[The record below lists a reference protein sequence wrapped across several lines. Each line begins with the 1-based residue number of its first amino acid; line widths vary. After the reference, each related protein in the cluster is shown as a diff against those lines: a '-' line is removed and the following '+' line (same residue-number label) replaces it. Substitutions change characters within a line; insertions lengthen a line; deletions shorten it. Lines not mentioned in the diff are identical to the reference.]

1 MAEGLIKWLKKKGQ
15 IIVPQTL
22 DSAVLDEDGKPIKD
36 TYVHGKHT
44 ILGNKGTARIEINA
58 DPDDTTRDGMSISM
72 LNRAYSTNINAGGA
86 SFNGGGR
93 ANYIDVDYSGIKG
106 SYAGKD
112 TFSIDSTTGEA
123 VFSKVKAPMM
133 ELLDYSTEEQLT
145 GKRWIDGKP
154 IYQLTFLCN
163 DRQTR
168 KTVSNVENI
177 VYAQLS
183 NHSDADIIMSTG
195 VVYESGQNQYINN
208 ISYNK
213 DGSYFF
219 VNIGTA
225 WSFAGYAN
233 VTVQYTKTTD
243 SPDTD
248 IVMPNATTK
257 LIMSDLDYS
266 EEEQLTGKRW
276 IDGKPLYQ
284 KVYMTNGNTFDIGDL
299 NPDFVQIVQ
308 TITYCSDGGA
318 YMNDGAIPGANAFLL
333 HTYSTSRKAIY
344 LEHGVL
350 NILRDIVVLQYTKTT
365 DTASSPVKA
374 AKQHVYDDKEKIVGT
389 WFGKTL
395 YEYSFTLIPTGVGDY
410 YNVPINNVDVVRNIE
425 AVGIRQGG
433 WHVANNY
440 QAAVNN
446 NYSSVFNVEWNPGE
460 KKIYLLYGSGT
471 PISKAYVT
479 LQYTKTTD

>member
-36 TYVHGKHT
+36 TYIHGKHSL
-44 ILGNKGTARIEINA
+44 LGNTGTAHIKVNA
-58 DPDDTTRDGMSISM
+58 DPDDTTRDGMSINM
-72 LNRAYSTNINAGGA
+72 LNRAYSTDINTGGA
-86 SFNGGGR
+86 SFNAGGR
-93 ANYIDVDYSGIKG
+93 ANYVDVDYGGIKG

-112 TFSIDSTTGEA
+112 TFSIDSKTGEA

-145 GKRWIDGKP
+145 GKRWIDGRPLYSKTIRLEGTTGKSLP
-154 IYQLTFLCN
+154 NNCDNVNVIDGFHVMNNGYIYPVNGNTQSGYMLVQINKN
-163 DRQTR
+163 DNTIS
-168 KTVSNVENI
+168 VLNVAFN
-177 VYAQLS
+177 LS
-183 NHSDADIIMSTG
+183 YSLITI
-195 VVYESGQNQYINN
+195 
-208 ISYNK
+208 
-213 DGSYFF
+213 
-219 VNIGTA
+219 
-225 WSFAGYAN
+225 
-233 VTVQYTKTTD
+233 QYTKTTD
-243 SPDTD
+243 SPGTD
-248 IVMPNATTK
+248 IFMPNATTK

-344 LEHGVL
+344 LERGVL

-365 DTASSPVKA
+365 DTPSSPVKA

-389 WFGKTL
+389 WFGKPL
-395 YEYSFTLIPTGVGDY
+395 YEYSFTLIPTGGGDY
-410 YNVPINNVDVVRNIE
+410 YNIPINNVDVIRNIE
-425 AVGIRQGG
+425 AVGIRQNG

-460 KKIYLLYGSGT
+460 KKLYLLYGSGT
-471 PISKAYVT
+471 PISKAYIT